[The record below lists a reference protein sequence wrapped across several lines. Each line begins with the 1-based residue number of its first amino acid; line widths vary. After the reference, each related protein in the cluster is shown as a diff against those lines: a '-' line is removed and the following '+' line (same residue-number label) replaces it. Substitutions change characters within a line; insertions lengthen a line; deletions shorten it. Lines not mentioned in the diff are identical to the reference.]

1 MIGLDTNVLTRY
13 IAQDDPLQSSRAD
26 AIVESLTVGEP
37 GWVSI
42 ATLLEVVWVLKSTM
56 RVGRERIGRIIRQFL
71 TLDQFVVEQSIL
83 VERALRQYE
92 KGNADFADY
101 LIAACAQAAGCSR
114 TVTFDR
120 IAARDAGMELIG

>member
-56 RVGRERIGRIIRQFL
+56 RVGRERIGRIISQFL

-83 VERALRQYE
+83 VEGALRQYE

-101 LIAACAQAAGCSR
+101 LIAASAQAAGCSR